1 MAKTL
6 LNCVNDLFK
15 MAGLVAGDA
24 DALTTLTDLAR
35 QHDID
40 ACILAVNQTIDEMY
54 STGDTA
60 LPQQQASS
68 TITLVTGQRNYTLVT
83 NFVKLH
89 FPLIDHTNSQYI
101 FEYKGGYDDILELD
115 PEVDDTG
122 IPNVAVIR
130 PTDGSLYVYPT
141 PTSAENGNIYTYQY
155 DQDTELTAAASTVPF
170 NNFVYRAF
178 LPAAFQLWKRERR
191 GEFDQVLFKSHLGRA
206 MRRLGMVGADDNY
219 NPRC

>member
-15 MAGLVAGDA
+15 LANLTAGDA
-24 DALTTLTDLAR
+24 DALTTLTDSAR

-40 ACILAVNQTIDEMY
+40 ASILAVNQTIDEMY
-54 STGDTA
+54 STIDEA

-68 TITLVTGQRNYTLVT
+68 TITLVTGQRNYSLVS
-83 NFVKLH
+83 NFVRLH
-89 FPLIDHTNSQYI
+89 WPLIDHTNAQYI
-101 FEYKGGYDDILELD
+101 YEFDGSYDDILEID
-115 PEVDDTG
+115 PEVDNTG
-122 IPNVAVIR
+122 TPYWAVIR

-178 LPAAFQLWKRERR
+178 IPAAFQIWKRERR
-191 GEFDQVLFKSHLGRA
+191 GEFDAALFKQHLGRA
-206 MRRLGMVGADDNY
+206 LRRLPRVGAKDNY
-219 NPRC
+219 NPR